1 MQLYPV
7 PVCFKLE
14 SLKTMSDKL
23 NESVITELLKL
34 KRDGNLFHRESQYL
48 EFKESFNLAG
58 LTDYYRDFAAFAN
71 NKGGYLIFGVKDRP
85 KRDLVGLS
93 KRSIEQFDKLDP
105 EIVSG
110 HLLDLF
116 SSNIVWEH
124 EIYELDEMSF
134 GVFYIHES
142 ILKPIITKKDEG
154 KDQVL
159 KNGEIYYRYGG
170 RTQKIQFAELETII
184 NKRIEQNN
192 NQWLDLVQKIGKS
205 GPQNAAI
212 LDSEKGIIEKGD
224 SQILV
229 VDEELLTGFQLIKE
243 GEFSEIKGAK
253 TLKLVGNITPINQIE
268 VVKKVREDKLKEYPL
283 SAKDLVS
290 ELKKREPNLKLN
302 RIWEIIKENEIK
314 ENKDYSDYSFRN
326 QSQRLNFEERGILSN
341 GTPSIYKQ
349 SAVDLILQIFHNET
363 KLLI

>member
-1 MQLYPV
+1 
-7 PVCFKLE
+7 
-14 SLKTMSDKL
+14 MSDKL

-34 KRDGNLFHRESQYL
+34 KRDGNLFHRESQNL

-58 LTDYYRDFAAFAN
+58 LSDYYRDFAAFAN

-85 KRDLVGLS
+85 KRELVGLS
-93 KRSIEQFDKLDP
+93 QRAIEQFDKLDP
-105 EIVSG
+105 ETVSG
-110 HLLDLF
+110 HLLELF
-116 SSNIVWEH
+116 SSNIIWEH
-124 EIYELDEMSF
+124 EIYELDDMSF

-142 ILKPIITKKDEG
+142 ILKPVITKKDEG

-184 NKRIEQNN
+184 NRRIEQNN
-192 NQWLDLVQKIGKS
+192 AQWLDLVQKIGKS

-212 LDSEKGIIEKGD
+212 LDSEKGIIEKGE

-229 VDEELLTGFQLIKE
+229 VDQELLTGFQLIKE
-243 GEFSEIKGAK
+243 GEFSETKGAK

-268 VVKKVREDKLKEYPL
+268 VVKKVKEDKLKEYPL

-302 RIWEIIKENEIK
+302 RIYEIIKENEIK

-341 GTPSIYKQ
+341 GTPSIYKKG
-349 SAVDLILQIFHNET
+349 AVDLILQIFHNET
-363 KLLI
+363 K